1 MKTIAKL
8 LFLIIL
14 LITVSHAVYA
24 QDGMEGDEYVLK
36 PKELADGTL
45 YGEDITKDS
54 KAVQINDII
63 TNLDTYKDKNVIVE
77 GTVAE
82 VCQEMGCWL
91 VISDGTTNIRV
102 MTLHK
107 FFVPKDMGKVKVVAE
122 GKFEI
127 KEITEEQARHFNDE
141 SKDSKIK
148 SEDIKGPQ
156 KTYRITTTGIKV
168 LK

>member
-1 MKTIAKL
+1 MKITPIF
-8 LFLIIL
+8 LFILFISLSSSLI
-14 LITVSHAVYA
+14 A
-24 QDGMEGDEYVLK
+24 QDNKDGDEYVLK

-45 YGEDITKDS
+45 YGADITKS
-54 KAVQINDII
+54 QNVVHINDLIS
-63 TNLDTYKDKNVIVE
+63 NLDIYKDKNVVVE

-91 VISDGTTNIRV
+91 VLSDGSNNIRV

-107 FFVPKDMGKVKVVAE
+107 FFVPKDMGKVKAVAE
-122 GKFEI
+122 GKFEV
-127 KEITEEQARHFNDE
+127 KEISEEQARHFNDE

-148 SEDIKGPQ
+148 SSDIIGPQ